1 MYFLLLKIDSEVIFV
16 MPTCGY
22 PAYCM
27 CIYTWSRFRGV
38 SVGYSGFLRYTG
50 HPPPAGFRTSFF
62 LDTRLQSC
70 ILSCSLVHLVL
81 LLHPLV
87 APSCC
92 TLVSLVIVLSCPLFI
107 YSI

>member
-1 MYFLLLKIDSEVIFV
+1 MLCVVSCY
-16 MPTCGY
+16 
-22 PAYCM
+22 ACM
-27 CIYTWSRFRGV
+27 WLPRILHVHIYVVKVSWV
-38 SVGYSGFLRYTG
+38 SVGYSGFIRYTG
-50 HPPPAGFRTSFF
+50 HPPPAGLRTSFF

-70 ILSCSLVHLVL
+70 ILSCSLVLLVL

-92 TLVSLVIVLSCPLFI
+92 TLVSLVIVLSCPLPFLFI